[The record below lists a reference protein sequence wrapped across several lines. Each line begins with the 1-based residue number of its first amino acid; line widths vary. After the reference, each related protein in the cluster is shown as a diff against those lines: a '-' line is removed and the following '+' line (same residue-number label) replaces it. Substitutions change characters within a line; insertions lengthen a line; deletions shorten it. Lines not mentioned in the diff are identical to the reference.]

1 MKQEHQVRI
10 GSRLSFYV
18 KFPDFGPCVVI
29 VYKDAS
35 WLGNRD
41 RVVSSLLSSC
51 SEKYAHGGCVHACV
65 YARVCVCV
73 CVCGERQKECE

>member
-51 SEKYAHGGCVHACV
+51 SEKYAHGKKSM
-65 YARVCVCV
+65 CVCV
-73 CVCGERQKECE
+73 CVYTKLSHFLYSRN